1 MINLGVIRMFFV
13 VSSFIH
19 PLLGAEELDSDV
31 PGLLVHLSREDC
43 E

>member
-1 MINLGVIRMFFV
+1 MINLAGITVFT